1 MFGYVRICKDEL
13 KVREYNLFR
22 SYYCGLCKSLKKE
35 YGFASRMG
43 LSYDVTFLALLLSSI
58 CDENTKFLP
67 ERCIVSPHRKKP
79 IAKNTDAL
87 SYSADVNVILT
98 YAKLKDDWHDEHSF
112 KALLCLPLFFGAK
125 RKIKKKNPELL
136 EKVQLHLA
144 NLSEFER
151 EKCAETDRLANEFGE
166 ILKEI
171 FYASPNTDETQKR
184 ILSHIGYGIGRF
196 IYIMDAYE
204 DIEKDK
210 KEKSFNPF
218 LLSGDAIS
226 AEEVRESLMFTLSEI
241 SNSYQ
246 LLNIKRNKPIIDNI
260 IYLGL
265 SESLEKVFNTDKT
278 KEKEINERSI

>member
-1 MFGYVRICKDEL
+1 MFGYIRICKDEL

-22 SYYCGLCKSLKKE
+22 SYYCGLCKSLKRE

-43 LSYDVTFLALLLSSI
+43 LSYDVTFLALLLSSV
-58 CDENTKFLP
+58 CDEGTQLLP

-79 IAKNTDAL
+79 IAQKSDAL
-87 SYSADVNVILT
+87 SYAAAVNVILS

-125 RKIKKKNPELL
+125 KKAKKKNPGLL
-136 EKVQLHLA
+136 DKVQEHLT
-144 NLSEFER
+144 NLSKLER
-151 EKCAETDRLANEFGE
+151 EKCSEIDRLANEFGE
-166 ILKEI
+166 VLRAVFE
-171 FYASPNTDETQKR
+171 ASPTDDEAQKR
-184 ILSHIGYGIGRF
+184 ILSHMGYGLGRF

-204 DIEKDK
+204 DREKDK

-218 LLSGDAIS
+218 LLLGDTVDAQ
-226 AEEVRESLMFTLSEI
+226 AVRDSLMYTLSDI

-246 LLNIKRNKPIIDNI
+246 LLNIKRNLPILDNI

-265 SESLEKVFNTDKT
+265 TEGVEKVFGGDKI
-278 KEKEINERSI
+278 KEKEIHERSI

>member
-1 MFGYVRICKDEL
+1 MFGYIRICKDEL

-58 CDENTKFLP
+58 CDVDTKLSP
-67 ERCIVSPHRKKP
+67 QRCIVSPHRKKP
-79 IAKNTDAL
+79 IAQTSDAL
-87 SYSADVNVILT
+87 SYSADVNVILS
-98 YAKLKDDWHDEHSF
+98 YAKLKDDWRDEHSF
-112 KALLCLPLFFGAK
+112 KALLCLPLFLRAK

-136 EKVQLHLA
+136 QKVQMHLL
-144 NLSEFER
+144 NLSKLER
-151 EKCAETDRLANEFGE
+151 ENCAETDRLANEFGE
-166 ILKEI
+166 ILKEV
-171 FYASPNTDETQKR
+171 FGASPNTDETQKR
-184 ILSHIGYGIGRF
+184 ILSHIGYGLGRF

-204 DIEKDK
+204 DMEKDK

-218 LLSGDAIS
+218 LLSSDAVD
-226 AEEVRESLMFTLSEI
+226 AEAVHQSLMFTLSEI

-246 LLNIKRNKPIIDNI
+246 LLNIKRNRPILDNI
-260 IYLGL
+260 IFLGL
-265 SESLEKVFNTDKT
+265 TESVERVFGSDKT